1 MKRIVI
7 LLSLLSVLATLGFVL
22 GASPVFADGG
32 HGALEVGFSSS
43 PRFPVVGEEA
53 VLTFK
58 VSFNDGAPGSGQEVM
73 VMLNKTE
80 AGGHE
85 HEDANEAEAQAEA
98 DRADMAGMDMAGMD
112 HGAQEEEV
120 VPTIHLMPDE
130 VSPGVY
136 VAKHTFEQG
145 GRYVAT
151 VNVLGDEVDV
161 VVAVRSS
168 PVAWWYVI
176 GLAGISALLAGVVA
190 VVKTVRRE
198 W

>member
-1 MKRIVI
+1 M
-7 LLSLLSVLATLGFVL
+7 LLSIFTALGITLGTGCAL
-22 GASPVFADGG
+22 GGKVGIEDEEDGHEAG
-32 HGALEVGFSSS
+32 EIEVAFSSS

-58 VSFNDGAPGSGQEVM
+58 ISHNGSLEQGQEVM
-73 VMLNKTE
+73 VMMMKSE
-80 AGGHE
+80 KGHGHEGEEEEEAPAAGGH
-85 HEDANEAEAQAEA
+85 
-98 DRADMAGMDMAGMD
+98 DMAAMDQGEE
-112 HGAQEEEV
+112 EEEV
-120 VPTIHLMPDE
+120 PMIHLIPE
-130 VSPGVY
+130 ETSPGVY

-151 VNVLGDEVDV
+151 VQIEDEEADV

-168 PVAWWYVI
+168 PIAWPYII

-190 VVKTVRRE
+190 VIKTVRKE

>member
-1 MKRIVI
+1 
-7 LLSLLSVLATLGFVL
+7 
-22 GASPVFADGG
+22 
-32 HGALEVGFSSS
+32 
-43 PRFPVVGEEA
+43 
-53 VLTFK
+53 
-58 VSFNDGAPGSGQEVM
+58 
-73 VMLNKTE
+73 MLNKTE